1 MKTIGLI
8 GGMSWES
15 SIEYYRIIN
24 EEARRRLGG
33 LHSAQSLMYS
43 VDFEEI
49 EKLQHAGDWK
59 TLTQRMVEA
68 AQYLENGGADFVVL
82 CTNTMH
88 KTAVSIQENIK
99 IPFLHIADATAE
111 QIQTNKIQK
120 IGLLGTKFTMEH
132 AFYKGRLVDQFGLDV
147 IIPNDQDRQ
156 IVHDVIYQE
165 LCLGNI
171 QQDSR
176 LAYRKIMADLV
187 AQGAE
192 GIILG
197 CTEITLLVNQEDST
211 VPLFDT
217 TQIHAETAVAW
228 ALK

>member
-1 MKTIGLI
+1 M
-8 GGMSWES
+8 
-15 SIEYYRIIN
+15 
-24 EEARRRLGG
+24 
-33 LHSAQSLMYS
+33 
-43 VDFEEI
+43 
-49 EKLQHAGDWK
+49 
-59 TLTQRMVEA
+59 
-68 AQYLENGGADFVVL
+68 VL

-88 KTAVSIQENIK
+88 KTAVSIQENIS

-111 QIQTNKIQK
+111 QIVKNNIKK

-132 AFYKGRLVDQFGLDV
+132 DFYKGRLIEQYGLDV
-147 IIPNDQDRQ
+147 LIPDDAGRQ

-165 LCLGNI
+165 LCLGKINTP
-171 QQDSR
+171 SR
-176 LAYRKIMADLV
+176 LEYRKIMADLV

-228 ALK
+228 ALQ